1 MLLQLANLELP
12 DSVLADSG
20 LVLSCMST
28 HDAEILMATNWAAR
42 LGWSSTKEA
51 VKWTG
56 VSCSGFNLSM
66 YVVDSRAPAVS
77 LESQDVV

>member
-20 LVLSCMST
+20 LVLSCMSS
-28 HDAEILMATNWAAR
+28 EILMATNWAAR